1 MNRVSKNLLL
11 IYGRYPKNFS
21 LSKDVDVAV
30 SSFLQQL
37 SGFKRR
43 KKKKWVIVLPV
54 LLKGKTKQVFIQLTT
69 ALEDFRCSLGMS
81 ITMFYRLV
89 SEFILIPSGRKYY
102 PMKELFCEDSV
113 ALEEFVGR
121 LNDTLPWLADLVN
134 IDFSSE
140 SIYNKIVMKFEREL
154 SKRKISTDFVTFE
167 SKDWFCVYAIKMMAD
182 KKFWSE
188 KELLDRISIFYKRRM
203 KKVTPEMVLGD
214 LSHGE
219 LDRVDLIQKKLS
231 KKISTAEAV
240 MQEDWYPE
248 WLENLKSGSRESA
261 SV

>member
-1 MNRVSKNLLL
+1 MKRISKNLLL
-11 IYGRYPKNFS
+11 IYGRQSKNFG
-21 LSKDVDVAV
+21 LSKDVDAAV

-43 KKKKWVIVLPV
+43 KKRQWVIALPV

-69 ALEDFRCSLGMS
+69 ALEDFRCGLGMTV
-81 ITMFYRLV
+81 TMFYRLA
-89 SEFILIPSGRKYY
+89 SEFILTPSGRKYY

-113 ALEEFVGR
+113 ALEEFIGR
-121 LNDTLPWLADLVN
+121 LNDTLPWLADLVS

-140 SIYNKIVMKFEREL
+140 SVDNKIVMNFEREL
-154 SKRKISTDFVTFE
+154 AKRKISTDFVTFE

-182 KKFWSE
+182 KKCWSE
-188 KELLDRISIFYKRRM
+188 KELLDRVAKFYKRRM

-219 LDRVDLIQKKLS
+219 LDRVDLTQKNLP
-231 KKISTAEAV
+231 KKISTVEAIT
-240 MQEDWYPE
+240 QEDWYPE
-248 WLENLKSGSRESA
+248 WLENLKLNSRERA